1 MSSNPRHLP
10 PASTGPSGRVAALAV
25 AAVFFA
31 NGATFSSW
39 SPRLPELQREL
50 GISDPAL
57 GLTLVGMGLGG
68 LLSSVFSGWLVDR
81 WGSRTMTMTTSAA
94 LSLWLPIL
102 GLAPTAFLVFASLLV
117 LGALDG
123 LTDVAMNSQAVELQ
137 RRVER
142 SIITRFHAVW
152 SAGAVTGGIVASRA
166 ATTGISLRVQ
176 LLVTGAVLA
185 LLTVVASRFLL
196 PDRRR
201 GPTVAADGAGPH
213 PAPAR
218 RIIVLLFLVGMAIAL
233 TELPPN
239 DWSALLLT
247 DRFDL
252 TTGRAG
258 LGYVAVAGGM
268 LIGRVVGDLVTDR
281 LGLDPTRRM
290 GAALAAVGVVLAA
303 TLPSPAAAGAG
314 LFIAGLGLSSLFPL
328 VFRAASD
335 LTHGSHSGMASFS
348 AGARLGFL
356 LASPLMGLIAGGASV
371 AVALVLV
378 AGVAGVT
385 VAAVRLPRP
394 AVAELEPTVTPPP

>member
-1 MSSNPRHLP
+1 M
-10 PASTGPSGRVAALAV
+10 
-25 AAVFFA
+25 FFA

-68 LLSSVFSGWLVDR
+68 LLSSGISGWLVDR
-81 WGSRTMTMTTSAA
+81 RGSRTVTMTTSAA
-94 LSLWLPIL
+94 VSLWLPVL
-102 GLAPTAFLVFASLLV
+102 GLAPTAFLVFSSLLV

-152 SAGAVTGGIVASRA
+152 SAGAVTGGITASRA
-166 ATTGISLRVQ
+166 AAAGVSLRVQ
-176 LLVTGAVLA
+176 LLVTGVTLA

-201 GPTVAADGAGPH
+201 VPAKPGDEASAH
-213 PAPAR
+213 PAPTR
-218 RIIVLLFLVGMAIAL
+218 RIIVMLFLVGMAIAL

-239 DWSALLLT
+239 DWSALLLA

-252 TTGRAG
+252 PTGRAG

-281 LGLDPTRRM
+281 LGLEPTRRM
-290 GAALAAVGVVLAA
+290 GAALAAAGVVLAA
-303 TLPSPAAAGAG
+303 TLPTPVAAGGG

-356 LASPLMGLIAGGASV
+356 AAPPLMGVIAGAASV

-378 AGVAGVT
+378 AGIAGLT
-385 VAAVRLPRP
+385 VAAVRLPGP
-394 AVAELEPTVTPPP
+394 AAAELEPAVTPPP

>member
-1 MSSNPRHLP
+1 V
-10 PASTGPSGRVAALAV
+10 ATGPSSRLAALAV
-25 AAVFFA
+25 GAVFFA

-68 LLSSVFSGWLVDR
+68 LLSSAFSGWLVDR
-81 WGSRTMTMTTSAA
+81 RGSRTMTMTTSAA

-102 GLAPTAFLVFASLLV
+102 GVASTAVLVFSSLLV

-152 SAGAVTGGIVASRA
+152 SAGAVTGGVLASRA
-166 ATTGISLRVQ
+166 AAAGISLRVQ
-176 LLVTGAVLA
+176 LLVTGCALA
-185 LLTVVASRFLL
+185 TLTIVASRFLL

-201 GPTVAADGAGPH
+201 GRAAAGAAADDH

-218 RIIVLLFLVGMAIAL
+218 RIIVMLFVVGMAIAL

-239 DWSALLLT
+239 DWAALLLA

-252 TTGRAG
+252 STGRAG
-258 LGYVAVAGGM
+258 LGFVATAGGM
-268 LIGRVVGDLVTDR
+268 LIGRLVGDLVTDR
-281 LGLDPTRRM
+281 LGLETTRRT
-290 GAALAAVGVVLAA
+290 GAALAAVGAVAAA
-303 TLPSPAAAGAG
+303 TLPSAWAAGAG
-314 LFIAGLGLSSLFPL
+314 LFVAGLGLSSLFPL

-335 LTHGSHSGMASFS
+335 LTHGSHSGMAGFS

-356 LASPLMGLIAGGASV
+356 LASPLMGALAGSTSV
-371 AVALVLV
+371 ALAMVIV
-378 AGVAGVT
+378 AGVAGLT
-385 VAAVRLPRP
+385 VAAMRLPRP
-394 AVAELEPTVTPPP
+394 AVAELEPAVTPPP

>member
-1 MSSNPRHLP
+1 MRT
-10 PASTGPSGRVAALAV
+10 APSGRIAALAV
-25 AAVFFA
+25 GAVFFA

-50 GISDPAL
+50 DISDPAL

-81 WGSRTMTMTTSAA
+81 HGSRTMTMTTSAA
-94 LSLWLPIL
+94 LALWLPIL
-102 GLAPTAFLVFASLLV
+102 GLAPTAVLVFSSLLV

-137 RRVER
+137 RRVAR

-152 SAGAVTGGIVASRA
+152 SAGAVTGGVLASRA
-166 ATTGISLRVQ
+166 AAAGVSLRMQ
-176 LLVTGAVLA
+176 LLATGLVLA
-185 LLTVVASRFLL
+185 ALTVVASRFLL
-196 PDRRR
+196 PDRRLADR
-201 GPTVAADGAGPH
+201 PPAEADAAH
-213 PAPAR
+213 PRPAR
-218 RIIVLLFLVGMAIAL
+218 RIVVMLFLLGIAIAL
-233 TELPPN
+233 AELPPN
-239 DWSALLLT
+239 DWSALMLA

-258 LGYVAVAGGM
+258 LGYVAVAVGM
-268 LIGRVVGDLVTDR
+268 LIGRLVGDLVTDR
-281 LGLDPTRRM
+281 VGVDRTRRG
-290 GAALAAVGVVLAA
+290 GAALAAAGVVLAA
-303 TLPSPAAAGAG
+303 ALPTPWASGIG
-314 LFIAGLGLSSLFPL
+314 LFVAGVGLSSLFPL

-335 LTHGSHSGMASFS
+335 LTNGSHSGMASFS

-356 LASPLMGLIAGGASV
+356 LASPLMGVIAGATSV
-371 AVALVLV
+371 AWALVVV

-394 AVAELEPTVTPPP
+394 ALAELEPAVTPPL

>member
-1 MSSNPRHLP
+1 M
-10 PASTGPSGRVAALAV
+10 
-25 AAVFFA
+25 FFA

-50 GISDPAL
+50 DISDPAL

-68 LLSSVFSGWLVDR
+68 LLSSLFSGWLVDR
-81 WGSRTMTMTTSAA
+81 RGSRTMTMITSAA

-102 GLAPTAFLVFASLLV
+102 GLAPTAFLVFSSLLV

-152 SAGAVTGGIVASRA
+152 SAGAVTGGVLASRA
-166 ATTGISLRVQ
+166 AAAGISLRVQ
-176 LLVTGAVLA
+176 LLVTGAALA
-185 LLTVVASRFLL
+185 ALTIVASRFML

-201 GPTVAADGAGPH
+201 GAGSSDASEGDH
-213 PAPAR
+213 PAPTR
-218 RIIVLLFLVGMAIAL
+218 RIIVMLFLVGMAIAL

-239 DWSALLLT
+239 DWSALMLT

-252 TTGRAG
+252 ETGPAG

-268 LIGRVVGDLVTDR
+268 LIGRVIGDLVTDR
-281 LGLDPTRRM
+281 MGLDRTRRT
-290 GAALAAVGVVLAA
+290 GAALAAAGVVLAA
-303 TLPSPAAAGAG
+303 TLPSAWAAGIG
-314 LFIAGLGLSSLFPL
+314 LFVAGLGLSSLFPL
-328 VFRAASD
+328 VFRAAAE
-335 LTHGSHSGMASFS
+335 LTRGSHSGMASFS

-356 LASPLMGLIAGGASV
+356 LASPLMGVIAGATST
-371 AVALVLV
+371 ALALVLV
-378 AGVAGVT
+378 AGVAGLT

-394 AVAELEPTVTPPP
+394 AVAELEPVVTPPP